1 MEKLAE
7 LFDNAI
13 IYDGSDGFRS
23 TIKNADDTYM
33 NVKDILDKKD
43 RWIELIEW
51 VQTQD
56 EKG

>member
-1 MEKLAE
+1 MAE

-23 TIKNADDTYM
+23 AIKNADDTYM